1 MRNPARLCHSGR
13 LATDALG
20 SSAQLVPGDSAAAAE
35 LGRELA
41 VLIDGV

>member
-1 MRNPARLCHSGR
+1 MRPGR
-13 LATDALG
+13 ISA